1 MSTTVLAVVYAFH
14 LLAAVVWIGGLVAL
28 AAVVLPGARRVLA
41 DTPTLGAFLYE
52 LERRFS
58 PWANLSLVVLIATG
72 MLQMSADE
80 NYGGL
85 LRFDRTWAWAM
96 LFKHLAV
103 IGMALIAGYVA
114 LVLEPERRRLQT
126 LAAAGHPDD
135 EARYDLEQRRARLA
149 GLNLG
154 CGLLTLVFTAI
165 ATAQ

>member
-1 MSTTVLAVVYAFH
+1 MSTTILAVVYAFH
-14 LLAAVVWIGGLVAL
+14 LVAAVVWVGGLAVL
-28 AAVVLPGARRVLA
+28 AAVVLPGARRVL

-52 LERRFS
+52 LERRFT
-58 PWANLSLVVLIATG
+58 PWANLSLVALIATG
-72 MLQMSADE
+72 MVQMSADE

-85 LRFDRTWAWAM
+85 LRFDNTWAWAM

-103 IGMALIAGYVA
+103 IGMALIASYAA

-135 EARYDLEQRRARLA
+135 EAGYSLEQRRARLA
-149 GLNLG
+149 SLNLG